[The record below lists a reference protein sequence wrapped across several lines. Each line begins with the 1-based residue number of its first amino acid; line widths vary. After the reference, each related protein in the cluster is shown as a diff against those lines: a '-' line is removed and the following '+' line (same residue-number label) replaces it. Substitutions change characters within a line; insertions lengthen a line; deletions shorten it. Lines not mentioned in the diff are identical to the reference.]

1 MQIPGASST
10 KARGPGGQARRLWVL
25 GGGGGPAVSRPHA
38 SHADGVRLNGSAA
51 AAETLL
57 TGLKGVQAVS
67 QPAGL
72 MPPASAG
79 LSLPTVPAGLEP
91 AASAA
96 QPRAQRRLPIDPPG
110 LQPSG
115 SAQPQPPPPPL
126 DQPKRAA
133 PPPQLAASATTGGAG
148 RGLKRKMTPSV
159 GDDQGSEA
167 MAAGRQMVADSTRR
181 IAETGVTAATHPM
194 AARPHARDTPRDAVD
209 LLPPPPPGT
218 TWRWQPSRINADG
231 ALALAA
237 RTRDRAHRSESHT

>member
-1 MQIPGASST
+1 MPVMQTASVST
-10 KARGPGGQARRLWVL
+10 ALSP
-25 GGGGGPAVSRPHA
+25 
-38 SHADGVRLNGSAA
+38 GSAA

-57 TGLKGVQAVS
+57 TGFQGVQAAS

-72 MPPASAG
+72 MPPASAR

-96 QPRAQRRLPIDPPG
+96 RPRAQRTLPIDPPG

-133 PPPQLAASATTGGAG
+133 PQPQHAASATTGGAG

-167 MAAGRQMVADSTRR
+167 MAAGRQVVAASLCAPPRWACSR
-181 IAETGVTAATHPM
+181 AC
-194 AARPHARDTPRDAVD
+194 RPEAGA
-209 LLPPPPPGT
+209 LPP
-218 TWRWQPSRINADG
+218 ALHG
-231 ALALAA
+231 AAW
-237 RTRDRAHRSESHT
+237 RTRVA

>member
-1 MQIPGASST
+1 MQTASGLT
-10 KARGPGGQARRLWVL
+10 
-25 GGGGGPAVSRPHA
+25 AVSP
-38 SHADGVRLNGSAA
+38 GSAA

-57 TGLKGVQAVS
+57 TGFQGVQAVS

-72 MPPASAG
+72 MPPASAR

-115 SAQPQPPPPPL
+115 SAQPQPPPPTL
-126 DQPKRAA
+126 DQPQLAA

-167 MAAGRQMVADSTRR
+167 MAAGRWWQLASFTVCATEMGLLARLPTRGWGFASSPPRGSMV
-181 IAETGVTAATHPM
+181 
-194 AARPHARDTPRDAVD
+194 HARCVRGRLWTGRLHLDYFEIWAC
-209 LLPPPPPGT
+209 
-218 TWRWQPSRINADG
+218 
-231 ALALAA
+231 
-237 RTRDRAHRSESHT
+237 

>member
-1 MQIPGASST
+1 MQIPRASST

-72 MPPASAG
+72 MPPASAR

-115 SAQPQPPPPPL
+115 SAQPQPPPPTL
-126 DQPKRAA
+126 DQPQLAA
-133 PPPQLAASATTGGAG
+133 PPPQLAASATTREVRVAASIPVQRRPLTQRACAMLPRGGLEANL
-148 RGLKRKMTPSV
+148 RPRTSKRASRPISV
-159 GDDQGSEA
+159 A
-167 MAAGRQMVADSTRR
+167 HTVK
-181 IAETGVTAATHPM
+181 
-194 AARPHARDTPRDAVD
+194 
-209 LLPPPPPGT
+209 LPPSAV
-218 TWRWQPSRINADG
+218 QLPSLPTLGHHPRKG
-231 ALALAA
+231 
-237 RTRDRAHRSESHT
+237 SSFS

>member
-1 MQIPGASST
+1 
-10 KARGPGGQARRLWVL
+10 
-25 GGGGGPAVSRPHA
+25 
-38 SHADGVRLNGSAA
+38 
-51 AAETLL
+51 
-57 TGLKGVQAVS
+57 
-67 QPAGL
+67 
-72 MPPASAG
+72 MPPASAR

-96 QPRAQRRLPIDPPG
+96 RPRAQRRLPIDPPG

-115 SAQPQPPPPPL
+115 SAQPQPPPPTL
-126 DQPKRAA
+126 DQPQLAA

-218 TWRWQPSRINADG
+218 TWRWQPSHINADG
-231 ALALAA
+231 ALALGRHDNVASG
-237 RTRDRAHRSESHT
+237 RTRVAGPTLGDALLGARVQCTGRPPSRGVRLRVSLGAGGQPPDPRPAGGSTLRWQGWG